1 MLSFQKLLRGDQI
14 NKYDLSNLFYQADV
28 YKNKLSKSE
37 SIKDLEGKILASLFF
52 EPSTRTRF
60 SFESAMSRLGGKI
73 ISLENGASSSSTQK
87 GETLDD
93 TGKMMDQYADI
104 IVIRHPKPHSVEE
117 FSKYVKSPV
126 INAGDGD
133 HEHPTQ
139 SLVDLYTVYS
149 EKGSLDNLKI
159 GFIGD
164 LKYGRTVHSLTNILA
179 KYNASFKFI
188 SSKELQIPEKLKYFV
203 KENGNSF
210 SELEEVN
217 TKVLEDL
224 DVLYVTRV
232 QRERFPNEE
241 SYLKNKDLC
250 YLNRK
255 HISDKSNFII
265 LHPLPRVDEM
275 DRSIDELSCAK
286 YFEQI
291 KYSIPI
297 RMSLLYLLSKSQ
309 E

>member
-14 NKYDLSNLFYQADV
+14 NKNDLSNLFHQADI
-28 YKNKLSKSE
+28 YKDKLAKSE

-60 SFESAMSRLGGKI
+60 SFESAMNRLGGKV
-73 ISLENGASSSSTQK
+73 ISLENGSSSSTQK

-93 TGKMMDQYADI
+93 TGRMMDQYADI
-104 IVIRHPKPHSVEE
+104 IVMRHPKPHSVEE
-117 FSKYVKSPV
+117 FSKYVESPV

-133 HEHPTQ
+133 NEHPTQ
-139 SLVDLYTVYS
+139 SLVDLYTIYS
-149 EKGSLDNLKI
+149 EKGSLDNLKM

-179 KYNASFKFI
+179 KHNASFKFI
-188 SSKELQIPEKLKYFV
+188 SSKELQIPEKLRNFV

-210 SELEEVN
+210 TELEEVSAEALKN
-217 TKVLEDL
+217 L

-241 SYLKNKDLC
+241 SYLENKDLC
-250 YLNRK
+250 YLDRK

-297 RMSLLYLLSKSQ
+297 RMSLLYLLLNSQ
-309 E
+309 K

>member
-14 NKYDLSNLFYQADV
+14 TKDDLSKLFSQADI
-28 YKNKLSKSE
+28 YKNKLEKSE
-37 SIKDLEGKILASLFF
+37 PIKDLEGKILASLFF

-60 SFESAMSRLGGKI
+60 SFESAMNRLGGKV
-73 ISLENGASSSSTQK
+73 ISLENGTSSSTQK

-93 TGKMMDQYADI
+93 TGRMMDQYADI
-104 IVIRHPKPHSVEE
+104 IVMRHPKPHSVEE

-126 INAGDGD
+126 INAGDGEN
-133 HEHPTQ
+133 EHPTQ
-139 SLVDLYTVYS
+139 SLVDLYTIYS
-149 EKGSLDNLKI
+149 EKGSLENLKV
-159 GFIGD
+159 GFLGD

-188 SSKELQIPEKLKYFV
+188 SSKELQIPEKLRGFV
-203 KENGNSF
+203 KQNGNSF
-210 SELEEVN
+210 VESEEVN
-217 TKVLEDL
+217 SEILEDL

-232 QRERFPNEE
+232 QQERFPNGE

-250 YLNRK
+250 YLDKN

-275 DRSIDELSCAK
+275 DREIDSLSCAK
-286 YFEQI
+286 YFEQVRL
-291 KYSIPI
+291 SVPI
-297 RMSLLYLLSKSQ
+297 RMALLRLLLK
-309 E
+309 

>member
-14 NKYDLSNLFYQADV
+14 TKDDLNKLFNQADI
-28 YKNKLSKSE
+28 YKDKLAKPQ

-60 SFESAMSRLGGKI
+60 SFESAMNRLGGKV
-73 ISLENGASSSSTQK
+73 ISLENSSSSSTQK

-93 TGKMMDQYADI
+93 TGRMIDQYADI
-104 IVIRHPKPHSVEE
+104 IVMRHPKPHSVEE
-117 FSKYVKSPV
+117 FSKYVNSPV

-133 HEHPTQ
+133 NEHPTQ
-139 SLVDLYTVYS
+139 SLVDLYTIYS
-149 EKGSLDNLKI
+149 EKGSIENLKV
-159 GFIGD
+159 GFLGD
-164 LKYGRTVHSLTNILA
+164 LQYGRTVHSLTSILA

-188 SSKELQIPEKLKYFV
+188 SSQELQIPDKLRSFV
-203 KENGNSF
+203 MKNGNPF
-210 SELEEVN
+210 TELDKVSAD
-217 TKVLEDL
+217 VLEDL

-232 QRERFPNEE
+232 QRERFPGEE
-241 SYLKNKDLC
+241 SYLNNKDHC

-255 HISDKSNFII
+255 HISAKSNFII
-265 LHPLPRVDEM
+265 LHPLPRVDEI
-275 DRSIDELSCAK
+275 DRSIDELDCAK

-297 RMSLLYLLSKSQ
+297 RMALLSLLIKS
-309 E
+309 